1 MPAFNDGKGNVVK
14 VSFTDIFKSSK
25 TLREEMAAAAL
36 KVTLLDA
43 ILNFSF
49 CLQEVGMP
57 SF

>member
-1 MPAFNDGKGNVVK
+1 MPAFNYGKGNVVK

-36 KVTLLDA
+36 KVILLDA
-43 ILNFSF
+43 ILNFGF
-49 CLQEVGMP
+49 AFKKVRVP